1 MSEPSAETGSMLMV
15 VAGPSGTGK
24 KTVLDQV
31 RAADKMLASSVSA
44 TTRSPRPDEQ
54 DGREYYFLSKQEFLD
69 RVEAGDFV
77 EYAEVHGNLY
87 GTLKSELVRLRG
99 TELDT
104 VLELDVQ
111 GAVAVRELYPDAILI
126 FIAPPRFEVLAER
139 LARRGSED
147 ARTVARRLDTARV
160 ELGRMDEFDYIVVN
174 DKLDEAV
181 ADVKSIIRAERCRA
195 KRRLSKL
202 KIGDT

>member
-1 MSEPSAETGSMLMV
+1 MV

-44 TTRSPRPDEQ
+44 TTRLPRPDEQ

-139 LARRGSED
+139 LARRGSEN

>member
-69 RVEAGDFV
+69 RVDR
-77 EYAEVHGNLY
+77 
-87 GTLKSELVRLRG
+87 KS
-99 TELDT
+99 
-104 VLELDVQ
+104 
-111 GAVAVRELYPDAILI
+111 
-126 FIAPPRFEVLAER
+126 
-139 LARRGSED
+139 
-147 ARTVARRLDTARV
+147 
-160 ELGRMDEFDYIVVN
+160 VV
-174 DKLDEAV
+174 
-181 ADVKSIIRAERCRA
+181 
-195 KRRLSKL
+195 
-202 KIGDT
+202 